1 MTYLEVEGLTKY
13 FGGLGAVQ
21 DLDFEIY
28 KGEMIGLVGPN
39 GSGKTTVFNMIG
51 GDLKPTRGRIVLGGE
66 TIFNLSSHVIAS
78 KGVGRMFQI
87 GGIFPD
93 LSVLDNMLVGG
104 SRRLKANVWSLAFGT
119 VSARQKVHDMEN
131 QAQEI
136 LESVG
141 LADVMKKRAGEL
153 ARGKQRFLSL
163 GMILI
168 ANPPFWML
176 DEPVGGMTAEEMT
189 ALVSII
195 NKFKKQN
202 GTTVIM
208 VDHNMKFIME
218 NCSRIIVLHY
228 GRKIAEGSPDEISN
242 NPEVIR
248 VYLGSEDATV

>member
-1 MTYLEVEGLTKY
+1 MTYLKVEGLTKY

-28 KGEMIGLVGPN
+28 EGETIGLVGPN

-51 GDLKPTRGRIVLGGE
+51 GDLKPTRGRIVLSGE
-66 TIFNLSSHVIAS
+66 NIVNLSSNVVAS
-78 KGVGRMFQI
+78 KGVGRMFQT

-93 LSVLDNMLVGG
+93 LSVLDNMIVGG
-104 SRRLKANVWSLAFGT
+104 YRRQNANVWSLVFGT
-119 VSARQKVHDMEN
+119 VSARQKVYDM
-131 QAQEI
+131 QIQVQEI
-136 LESVG
+136 LEYVG
-141 LADVMKKRAGEL
+141 LAGVMKKRAGEL

-189 ALVSII
+189 AFIDIV
-195 NKFKKQN
+195 NRFKRQN

-228 GRKIAEGSPDEISN
+228 GRKIAEGTPDEISSN
-242 NPEVIR
+242 SEVIR
-248 VYLGSEDATV
+248 VYLGSEDVTV